1 MRKLH
6 GKKRQARIL
15 VLDDDRTI
23 ALTLTDILTEQGYE
37 VATVFSGERALVKA
51 AEFIPDLLVS
61 DVCMDGMNGVEAAI
75 RITALLPGCRVLFL
89 SGLASMAE
97 VLNAAPK
104 RLVYSFT
111 SKPLHSRDFLNA
123 VAYMLPAMSATDDSV
138 KTAVEPRVT
147 QEYPLGRTANAGLI
161 IKNAGTETGA
171 LQAVQN
177 KLYAVLLD
185 SKCPDRQGLEMQVQ

>member
-161 IKNAGTETGA
+161 FKNAGTETGV